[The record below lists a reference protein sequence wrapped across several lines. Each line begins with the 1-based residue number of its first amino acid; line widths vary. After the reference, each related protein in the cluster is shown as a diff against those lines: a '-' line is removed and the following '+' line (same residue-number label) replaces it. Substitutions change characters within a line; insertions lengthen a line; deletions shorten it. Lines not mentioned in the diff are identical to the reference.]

1 MKKLFR
7 YGIMGLFILSL
18 FLPVTSFAVGTV
30 TQAKANLSYYVSK
43 ITLSW
48 VGSTVSTVGSV
59 PSTVTTWPIDGYI
72 FLVVTTPSVGT
83 APTALYDIVL
93 NDTAGFDVMGGELA
107 NRSDTVTEQAVPKI
121 SSVYGSRFVSG
132 KLTFVLTGNSVSAGA
147 GTVEIY
153 YYVDRR

>member
-1 MKKLFR
+1 MNKLFR
-7 YGIMGLFILSL
+7 YVIIGILGLSL
-18 FLPVTSFAVGTV
+18 FLPITSFAVGTV

-43 ITLSW
+43 ITLTW
-48 VGSTVSTVGSV
+48 VGSTVTTVGSV
-59 PSTVTTWPIDGYI
+59 PSTETTWPIDGYV
-72 FLVVTTPSVGT
+72 FLVITNPGGT

-93 NDTAGFDVMGGELA
+93 NDTSGFDIMGGELA

-132 KLTFVLTGNSVSAGA
+132 KLTFVLTGNSVSAGT